1 MERKPYPTDLT
12 DAEFAL
18 VSSLLPAEKPENSR
32 GRNPLYTHREL
43 LNAILYHLRVGGA
56 WRTLPHDLPHWNSVY
71 AYFRRWSENGVLD
84 RIVETLRARI
94 RVEMGKAPTPS
105 VAILDSQ
112 SVKTT
117 SKGGIQSRRA
127 LDLTPIKRSK
137 GANATS
143 P

>member
-1 MERKPYPTDLT
+1 MERKRYPTDLT
-12 DAEFAL
+12 DAEYAL
-18 VSSLLPAEKPENSR
+18 VASLLPAEKAQNSR
-32 GRNPLYTHREL
+32 GRTRLYTNREL

-71 AYFRRWSENGVLD
+71 AYFRQWSENGVLD

-94 RVEMGKAPTPS
+94 RIQVGKEPTPS

-117 SKGGIQSRRA
+117 EKGGRKSRRA
-127 LDLTPIKRSK
+127 SVLTPIRRSK
-137 GANATS
+137 GASATS
-143 P
+143 R

>member
-12 DAEFAL
+12 DAEYAL
-18 VSSLLPAEKPENSR
+18 VASLLPAEKAQNSR
-32 GRNPLYTHREL
+32 GRTRLYTNREL

-71 AYFRRWSENGVLD
+71 AYFRQWSENGVLD

-94 RVEMGKAPTPS
+94 RIQVGKEPTPS

-117 SKGGIQSRRA
+117 EKGGRKSRRA
-127 LDLTPIKRSK
+127 SVLTPIRRSK
-137 GANATS
+137 GASAIS
-143 P
+143 R